1 MSNGEMYDAVLV
13 GLDRPGDL
21 ALIKL
26 IQKPNQT
33 VKFPVVTIGDS
44 DLVKP
49 GDMTLALGNP
59 LLLATDFNPTATF
72 GMVSGVHRYQKIPH
86 PTGTLLE
93 YCDCIQ
99 VDTAINPGNSGGPL
113 FNMKGEW
120 IGINSAGS
128 IGKSDRINSGA
139 AYSISVNMV
148 KNFLGELRAGLECD
162 HATLGAEVDPENE
175 DGGLGRLIVSRMVTG
190 SEVDR
195 RGLSPGD
202 VLTHFGGQPMRNI
215 NQFKNRLGIYPK
227 GWRVPMV
234 FRHDVTEVHNVLV
247 RLPGRTADEVPDQGA
262 PADGPAIGPG
272 PPSGPPPLPPPPA
285 GSEAAKLYVAKPGF
299 ANYYF
304 NKQERDSLLDAFHRR
319 GDFTGRQGLWTVKA
333 DCIIGKKTS
342 SAEVSVRP
350 PDKDQ
355 KNEQIAATIDGIDY
369 ALDPLSTDPEE
380 TKLEN
385 LMRPKDSGGLLLA
398 LYQYRQLLTQ
408 GEKGFTGEY
417 VHGGVEPFYPPSVVG
432 SPPDYRKRVMC
443 DVLRTNQAGVAAK
456 WYFRR
461 SDQDKWYM
469 PQAPTGELIGFEAAV
484 DHDEDPCEVYLSDYA
499 QQEGGSLPGRMEVRY
514 KDKTYA
520 VLTNVQF
527 TMEK

>member
-1 MSNGEMYDAVLV
+1 M
-13 GLDRPGDL
+13 
-21 ALIKL
+21 
-26 IQKPNQT
+26 T
-33 VKFPVVTIGDS
+33 V
-44 DLVKP
+44 
-49 GDMTLALGNP
+49 ALGNP

-128 IGKSDRINSGA
+128 LGKSDRINSGA

-148 KNFLGELRAGLECD
+148 KNFLGQLRAGLECD

-175 DGGLGRLIVSRMVTG
+175 DGGLGDLIVSRIVSG

-202 VLTHFGGQPMRNI
+202 ELVAFGGLPMRNI
-215 NQFKNRLGIYPK
+215 NQFKNRA
-227 GWRVPMV
+227 
-234 FRHDVTEVHNVLV
+234 RH
-247 RLPGRTADEVPDQGA
+247 LPQGLARADGLPPRRDGGPRRAGAAARPDGRRDRRTRAEA
-262 PADGPAIGPG
+262 IDGPAAGPAE
-272 PPSGPPPLPPPPA
+272 PTGPPPLPPPPA
-285 GSEAAKLYVAKPGF
+285 GT
-299 ANYYF
+299 
-304 NKQERDSLLDAFHRR
+304 R
-319 GDFTGRQGLWTVKA
+319 GRQALRRQGRLRQLLFQQAGARQSAGRLPPHGRLQRPPGPWTMKA
-333 DCIIGKKTS
+333 DCTIAKKTS

-350 PDKDQ
+350 PAKDQ
-355 KNEQIAATIDGIDY
+355 KNEQIAATVDGIDY
-369 ALDPLSTDPEE
+369 ALDPFSTDPMD

-408 GEKGFTGEY
+408 GEKGFIGEY

-443 DVLRTNQAGVAAK
+443 DVLRTKQAGVSAK

-461 SDQDKWYM
+461 TDEDKWYM
-469 PQAPTGELIGFEAAV
+469 PQAPTGELIGFEVTV
-484 DHDEDPCEVYLSDYA
+484 DHDEDPCEVYLSDYRSRRA
-499 QQEGGSLPGRMEVRY
+499 GRCQAAWKCATR
-514 KDKTYA
+514 TRP
-520 VLTNVQF
+520 TRC
-527 TMEK
+527 

>member
-1 MSNGEMYDAVLV
+1 M
-13 GLDRPGDL
+13 
-21 ALIKL
+21 
-26 IQKPNQT
+26 
-33 VKFPVVTIGDS
+33 
-44 DLVKP
+44 
-49 GDMTLALGNP
+49 
-59 LLLATDFNPTATF
+59 
-72 GMVSGVHRYQKIPH
+72 
-86 PTGTLLE
+86 
-93 YCDCIQ
+93 
-99 VDTAINPGNSGGPL
+99 
-113 FNMKGEW
+113 
-120 IGINSAGS
+120 
-128 IGKSDRINSGA
+128 
-139 AYSISVNMV
+139 
-148 KNFLGELRAGLECD
+148 
-162 HATLGAEVDPENE
+162 
-175 DGGLGRLIVSRMVTG
+175 
-190 SEVDR
+190 
-195 RGLSPGD
+195 
-202 VLTHFGGQPMRNI
+202 
-215 NQFKNRLGIYPK
+215 
-227 GWRVPMV
+227 
-234 FRHDVTEVHNVLV
+234 
-247 RLPGRTADEVPDQGA
+247 
-262 PADGPAIGPG
+262 
-272 PPSGPPPLPPPPA
+272 
-285 GSEAAKLYVAKPGF
+285 
-299 ANYYF
+299 
-304 NKQERDSLLDAFHRR
+304 
-319 GDFTGRQGLWTVKA
+319 KA

-408 GEKGFTGEY
+408 GEKGFTGEF

-469 PQAPTGELIGFEAAV
+469 PQAPTGELIGFEVAV